1 MILRFSLLVCSRSC
15 SIAPAR
21 NVSAAAIA
29 RENFEFFSK
38 LAIFASD
45 VVFPVPLIP
54 TKTMINGSPVSFF
67 SCIRD
72 IKSILPA
79 LSKVSVMN

>member
-1 MILRFSLLVCSRSC
+1 MILRLSLLACSRSC

-29 RENFEFFSK
+29 KENFEFFSK
-38 LAIFASD
+38 FAIFASD

-54 TKTMINGSPVSFF
+54 TNTMINGSPVSY
-67 SCIRD
+67 
-72 IKSILPA
+72 LA
-79 LSKVSVMN
+79 

>member
-1 MILRFSLLVCSRSC
+1 MILRLSLLACSRSC

-29 RENFEFFSK
+29 KENFEFFNK
-38 LAIFASD
+38 FATFASD

-54 TKTMINGSPVSFF
+54 TNTMINGSLVSF
-67 SCIRD
+67 
-72 IKSILPA
+72 LA
-79 LSKVSVMN
+79 